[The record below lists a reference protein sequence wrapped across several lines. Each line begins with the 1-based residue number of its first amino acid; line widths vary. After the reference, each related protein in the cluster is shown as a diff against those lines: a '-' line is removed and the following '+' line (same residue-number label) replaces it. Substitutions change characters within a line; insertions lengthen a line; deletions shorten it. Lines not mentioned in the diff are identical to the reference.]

1 LERPCMDHL
10 QFLVELSS
18 TPEGI
23 PCGHAL
29 MATCPPVPHPA
40 DEMPWGHGV
49 ANLPHEELKT
59 WDLQKGDLANL
70 LDLSMRLNLDGE
82 ITPVMAWGMVL
93 GHPRFGELGAREL
106 TMVVEELRPKVRC
119 YGFGAVLEEFEVR
132 DAMENMFSTL

>member
-1 LERPCMDHL
+1 
-10 QFLVELSS
+10 
-18 TPEGI
+18 
-23 PCGHAL
+23 

-49 ANLPHEELKT
+49 ARLPHEELKT

-70 LDLSMRLNLDGE
+70 LDLSLRLNLDGE

-93 GHPRFGELGAREL
+93 GHPRFGELGVRQFE
-106 TMVVEELRPKVRC
+106 MVVEELRPKVRC

>member
-1 LERPCMDHL
+1 MAGPCAHKLTLCVHRLERPCMDHL

-18 TPEGI
+18 TPSGM

-29 MATCPPVPHPA
+29 MATCPPVPHPS

-49 ANLPHEELKT
+49 ARLPHEGLKT
-59 WDLQKGDLANL
+59 WDLQKGDLSNL

-93 GHPRFGELGAREL
+93 GHPRFGELGAREFG
-106 TMVVEELRPKVRC
+106 MVVEELTPKVRC
-119 YGFGAVLEEFEVR
+119 YG
-132 DAMENMFSTL
+132 